1 MGILLGLIAIVFWI
15 GFAIVSA
22 IIANSKGYNGHLW
35 FFLTVVLSPL
45 ALIAIAMMPK
55 NEDKMDNESVK
66 KGEMKK
72 CPYCAEIIKT
82 EAIKCR
88 YCGEDQPEIIED
100 EEVSETDVSKT
111 SDTDSFSLF
120 SDRD

>member
-1 MGILLGLIAIVFWI
+1 MDILIVSIALSFWIVCAIV
-15 GFAIVSA
+15 AS
-22 IIANSKGYNGHLW
+22 IIANSKGHNGCLW
-35 FFLTVVLSPL
+35 FCITVMLSPL
-45 ALIAIAMMPK
+45 ATIAIAMMPK
-55 NEDKMDNESVK
+55 NEDVMKDQAAS